1 MMQHSGTDKLDPRV
15 SNPEPRTSNLEPG
28 SNPAPS
34 LFDYL
39 ALLVKRRRLI
49 AGITLAVTVISIIV
63 VLLIPCIYTAKAM
76 ILPREDDKGI
86 MGAMMAQLGGLG
98 GVAGIAGGGLGGA
111 TKAGLYVTMLK
122 SETVKDPI
130 IDRFKLKDLYE
141 AKYRADVYTALDKNV
156 IITAGKKDGVIT
168 IAVDDKNP
176 KRAADLANAYVE
188 ELGKL
193 AAGLT
198 MTSAGK
204 DRGYLEERLAAARAD
219 LAKAE
224 DVLKAFQSRNKAVSV
239 TDQAKATIEGVAQLR
254 AQLAAQEV
262 QLATFRRQFTEQ
274 SQEVKTAKST
284 VANLQTQIV
293 KLEGNGGESS
303 SIPSVGSM
311 PQLGQEYLRL
321 MREFKIQETLVELLT
336 KQYEVAKL
344 SEVKD
349 VSPFHVLQKATAP
362 ERRSKPHRSLIVIV
376 AIFTAFACSV
386 YSTFLLEHIEKMPEQ
401 DKEQLHKMR
410 RQLSFWKKL

>member
-1 MMQHSGTDKLDPRV
+1 MMQHSDTNKLEPRA
-15 SNPEPRTSNLEPG
+15 SNLEPRTSNLEAGSNLEPRTSNLEP
-28 SNPAPS
+28 APT

-39 ALLVKRRRLI
+39 ALFVKRWRLI
-49 AGITLAVTVISIIV
+49 AGITLVATIISIIV
-63 VLLIPCIYTAKAM
+63 VLLIPGIYTAKAM
-76 ILPREDDKGI
+76 ILPREDDKGV

-141 AKYRADVYTALDKNV
+141 AKFRSDVYTALDKNV
-156 IITAGKKDGVIT
+156 IVTAGKKDGVIT

-176 KRAADLANAYVE
+176 KRAADLANAYVD

-193 AAGLT
+193 AARLN

-204 DRGYLEERLAAARAD
+204 DRGYLEERLAAARVD

-224 DVLKAFQSRNKAVSV
+224 DALKAFQAKNKAVSV

-262 QLATFRRQFTEQ
+262 QLATFRRQFTES

-284 VANLQTQIV
+284 AANLQAQIV
-293 KLEGNGGESS
+293 KLEGNGEGSS

-321 MREFKIQETLVELLT
+321 MREFRIQETLVELLA

-349 VSPFHVLQKATAP
+349 VSPFHVLQNAKVP
-362 ERRSKPHRSLIVIV
+362 ERRSKPVRRKIVTIV
-376 AIFTAFACSV
+376 
-386 YSTFLLEHIEKMPEQ
+386 FLAALAGSCALVLALDNFQ
-401 DKEQLHKMR
+401 
-410 RQLSFWKKL
+410 KLRTGINSQGSQ

>member
-1 MMQHSGTDKLDPRV
+1 MMRHSDTNKL
-15 SNPEPRTSNLEPG
+15 EPRTSNLE
-28 SNPAPS
+28 PAPS

-39 ALLVKRRRLI
+39 ALLVKRWRLI
-49 AGITLAVTVISIIV
+49 AGITLSVTVISIIV

-130 IDRFKLKDLYE
+130 IDSFKLKDLYE

-193 AAGLT
+193 AARLT

-293 KLEGNGGESS
+293 KLEGNGGGSS

-349 VSPFHVLQKATAP
+349 VSPFQVLQKAKVP
-362 ERRSKPHRSLIVIV
+362 ERRSKPVRSKVV
-376 AIFTAFACSV
+376 AIAFLAALAGSCALV
-386 YSTFLLEHIEKMPEQ
+386 LALDNFQ
-401 DKEQLHKMR
+401 
-410 RQLSFWKKL
+410 KLRTGINS

>member
-1 MMQHSGTDKLDPRV
+1 MRHSDTNKL
-15 SNPEPRTSNLEPG
+15 EPRTSNLE
-28 SNPAPS
+28 PAPS

-39 ALLVKRRRLI
+39 ALLVKRWRLI

-130 IDRFKLKDLYE
+130 IDSFKLKDLYE

-176 KRAADLANAYVE
+176 KRAADLANAYVD

-193 AAGLT
+193 AARLT

-293 KLEGNGGESS
+293 KLEGNGGGSS

-349 VSPFHVLQKATAP
+349 VSPFQVLQKAKVP
-362 ERRSKPHRSLIVIV
+362 ERRSKPVRSKVV
-376 AIFTAFACSV
+376 AIAFLAALAGSCALV
-386 YSTFLLEHIEKMPEQ
+386 LALDNFQ
-401 DKEQLHKMR
+401 
-410 RQLSFWKKL
+410 KLRTGINS